1 MNTENLVMT
10 EAGIGSTYN
19 SFKLTK
25 EEEKQIDKDINY
37 FESKADKYGFVTSW
51 CLYEIRALS
60 FKSPFKGKWMTDG
73 IRNEIKIPLPNRRLT
88 GLELWRYADELFHKV
103 SEIKGE
109 SNHCF
114 IEDFQFNE
122 DTDTIEVGFGS

>member
-1 MNTENLVMT
+1 MNTENLIMV
-10 EAGIGSTYN
+10 EPGIGSTYN

-25 EEEKQIDKDINY
+25 EEERQIDKDINY

-88 GLELWRYADELFHKV
+88 GLELWRNADELFHKV

-114 IEDFQFNE
+114 IEYFTQNGDV
-122 DTDTIEVGFGS
+122 IEVGFGS

>member
-1 MNTENLVMT
+1 
-10 EAGIGSTYN
+10 
-19 SFKLTK
+19 
-25 EEEKQIDKDINY
+25 
-37 FESKADKYGFVTSW
+37 
-51 CLYEIRALS
+51 
-60 FKSPFKGKWMTDG
+60 MTDG